1 MKWYRTFSC
10 EYQQHPSCRI
20 SSTRTLTKRG
30 SDFVAESFLKHTFS
44 HIRHIPRKPNICL
57 MRFTTCLHKKF
68 FVYEC
73 LVQDTRQIMHRTRRQ
88 RQDLCYSNLVL
99 QKIFKRKFDTFEK

>member
-1 MKWYRTFSC
+1 
-10 EYQQHPSCRI
+10 
-20 SSTRTLTKRG
+20 
-30 SDFVAESFLKHTFS
+30 
-44 HIRHIPRKPNICL
+44 

-68 FVYEC
+68 FVYDKC